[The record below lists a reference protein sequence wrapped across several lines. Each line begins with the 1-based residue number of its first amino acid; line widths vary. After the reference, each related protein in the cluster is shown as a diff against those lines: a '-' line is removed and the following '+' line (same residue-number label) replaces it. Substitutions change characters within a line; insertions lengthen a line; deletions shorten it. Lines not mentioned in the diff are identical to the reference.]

1 MNPMH
6 SFVASL
12 IAYRYDPYNMNHV
25 VCITSPN
32 FIIKLIYLGIYLKVD
47 AKMALNPST
56 NVITYYDYANA
67 HQSGLVPP
75 QKDSQTQ
82 VTKSL
87 SKSAAEMKLK
97 NEQGKK
103 TKFGEPV
110 EVGEQFWA
118 FRGTEYNYEQRKLRA
133 EQGEGTG
140 STFFYSMLGDLVQFV
155 EEYF

>member
-1 MNPMH
+1 
-6 SFVASL
+6 
-12 IAYRYDPYNMNHV
+12 
-25 VCITSPN
+25 
-32 FIIKLIYLGIYLKVD
+32 
-47 AKMALNPST
+47 MALNPST
-56 NVITYYDYANA
+56 SVITYYDYANA

-82 VTKSL
+82 ITKNL

-110 EVGEQFWA
+110 QVGEQFWT

-140 STFFYSMLGDLVQFV
+140 STFFYSMLGVLVQFV
-155 EEYF
+155 KEYFHIDYQKYQHVHNYWKIQTSKR

>member
-1 MNPMH
+1 MSQNLI
-6 SFVASL
+6 FVQ
-12 IAYRYDPYNMNHV
+12 
-25 VCITSPN
+25 
-32 FIIKLIYLGIYLKVD
+32 VD

-56 NVITYYDYANA
+56 SVITYYDYANA

-82 VTKSL
+82 ITKNL

-110 EVGEQFWA
+110 QVGEEFWT

-155 EEYF
+155 EEYFYIDF